1 MCVDIEFTRP
11 QLSNDHINNKS
22 FQITEPYKWCANT
35 NFWPNVKKIQQQKTV
50 GPEKKRNARRA
61 YTNTHI
67 YNSKLGKSSVWFTWD
82 GYKSSMDGANKLLN
96 WEFSDN
102 THFIIQVSCTVRPIF
117 LRFTSKTIVYA
128 CNGSN
133 FVRFIAHL
141 SANEDKNRGSHST
154 NTLQVH
160 LNSIALVIFLFATS
174 FFFFTFLICLTQLV
188 RNAISFCRQTKMTS
202 PFSVKSLT
210 RDKKCL
216 WFAFNLIIMTS

>member
-1 MCVDIEFTRP
+1 MMREHEFLAKCEENPTTKNSWPRKKEKCP
-11 QLSNDHINNKS
+11 TGIHKHTHI
-22 FQITEPYKWCANT
+22 Y
-35 NFWPNVKKIQQQKTV
+35 
-50 GPEKKRNARRA
+50 
-61 YTNTHI
+61 I

-102 THFIIQVSCTVRPIF
+102 THFIIQVSCTVHPIF
-117 LRFTSKTIVYA
+117 LQFTSKTIVYA

-141 SANEDKNRGSHST
+141 SANEDKNRGSYST

-160 LNSIALVIFLFATS
+160 LNSNALVIFLFATS
-174 FFFFTFLICLTQLV
+174 FFFTFLICLTQLV

-210 RDKKCL
+210 GDKKCL

>member
-1 MCVDIEFTRP
+1 MMREHEFLAKCEENPTTKN
-11 QLSNDHINNKS
+11 S
-22 FQITEPYKWCANT
+22 
-35 NFWPNVKKIQQQKTV
+35 WPR
-50 GPEKKRNARRA
+50 KKRNARRA

-102 THFIIQVSCTVRPIF
+102 THFIIQVSCTVHPIF
-117 LRFTSKTIVYA
+117 LQFTSKTIVYA

-174 FFFFTFLICLTQLV
+174 FFLFFSFVLRSWYATQFHFVDRQKWHRHFL
-188 RNAISFCRQTKMTS
+188 
-202 PFSVKSLT
+202 
-210 RDKKCL
+210 
-216 WFAFNLIIMTS
+216 